1 MITFEEVD
9 KAYKEKLVLNKINF
23 TINDGEFV
31 VLIGSSGCGKT
42 TLLKTINKLETV
54 DRGLIKIDNV
64 SIPIHQQNTLELRR
78 RMGYV
83 VQDAGLFPHMTIY
96 DNIATVLKIS
106 NYDNNNI
113 ENRVDEL
120 LKMVDLEPNSYKYL
134 YSCQLSGGQ
143 KQRVGVARA
152 FATNPDIIL
161 MDEPFSALDPVTRSD
176 LQDAVVNLQKQF
188 KKTIVFVTH
197 DMDEAIKLADKI
209 CIIQKG
215 WIVQYDTPENILKN
229 PANEYVQNFVGKN
242 RLWSNSEF
250 IKASDIMLK
259 NPCKISVDRTIIQAL
274 QVMNHA
280 HVDSV
285 LVTEDN
291 KFLGIVWLADLQN
304 FDSYSGS
311 LKNFIS
317 DDYHVVYEN
326 TSLKEI
332 TNTVDYNHFGI
343 VPVLNLKHELVG
355 YLTKSRLLSV
365 LSRQYQDSVGQKD
378 GILA

>member
-9 KAYKEKLVLNKINF
+9 KAYKEKLVLHKINL

-64 SIPIHQQNTLELRR
+64 SIRQQNTLELRR
-78 RMGYV
+78 RIGYV

-96 DNIATVLKIS
+96 DNIATVLRIN
-106 NYDNNNI
+106 NYDSNNI
-113 ENRVDEL
+113 ENRIDEL
-120 LKMVDLEPNSYKYL
+120 LEMVDLDPNSYKYL
-134 YSCQLSGGQ
+134 YPCQLSGGQ

-176 LQDAVVNLQKQF
+176 LQDAVVKLQKQF

-242 RLWSNSEF
+242 RLWSNPEF

-280 HVDSV
+280 RVDSV
-285 LVTEDN
+285 LVMEDN

-317 DDYHVVYEN
+317 DDYHAVYEN

-332 TNTVDYNHFGI
+332 TNTVDYNHFSI
-343 VPVLNLKHELVG
+343 VPVLDLKNELVG

-365 LSRQYQDSVGQKD
+365 LSRQYQDSVRQKD

>member
-9 KAYKEKLVLNKINF
+9 KAYKEKLVLHKINF

-64 SIPIHQQNTLELRR
+64 SIHQQNTLELRR

-134 YSCQLSGGQ
+134 YPCQLSVGQ

-343 VPVLNLKHELVG
+343 VPVLDLKNELVG

-365 LSRQYQDSVGQKD
+365 LSRQYQDSVRQKD

>member
-9 KAYKEKLVLNKINF
+9 KAYKEKLVLHKINL

-42 TLLKTINKLETV
+42 TLVKTINKLETV

-64 SIPIHQQNTLELRR
+64 SIRQQNTLELRR
-78 RMGYV
+78 RIGYV

-96 DNIATVLKIS
+96 DNIATVLRIN
-106 NYDNNNI
+106 NYDSNNI
-113 ENRVDEL
+113 ENRIDEL
-120 LKMVDLEPNSYKYL
+120 LEMVDLDPNSYKYL
-134 YSCQLSGGQ
+134 YPCQLSGGQ

-176 LQDAVVNLQKQF
+176 LQDAVVKLQKQF

-242 RLWSNSEF
+242 RLWSNPEF

-280 HVDSV
+280 RVDSV

-317 DDYHVVYEN
+317 DDYHAVYEN

-343 VPVLNLKHELVG
+343 VPVLDLKNELVG

-365 LSRQYQDSVGQKD
+365 LSRQYQDSVRQKD

>member
-1 MITFEEVD
+1 MIEIKNIVKT
-9 KAYKEKLVLNKINF
+9 AGEKVILDDISL
-23 TINDGEFV
+23 TIESGSFV
-31 VLIGSSGCGKT
+31 VLIGPSGCGKT
-42 TLLKTINKLETV
+42 TTLKLLNKLIEPTSGEIYI
-54 DRGLIKIDNV
+54 DGKPISKEDPIK
-64 SIPIHQQNTLELRR
+64 LRR
-78 RMGYV
+78 NIGYV
-83 VQDAGLFPHMTIY
+83 IQNIGLFPHLTI
-96 DNIATVLKIS
+96 KE
-106 NYDNNNI
+106 NI
-113 ENRVDEL
+113 ELIPKLKGDKSEEEISETTERL
-120 LKMVDLEPNSYKYL
+120 IKMVGLDPDEFLYKYPTE
-134 YSCQLSGGQ
+134 LSGGQ
-143 KQRVGVARA
+143 QQRIGVIRA
-152 FATNPDIIL
+152 IATDADIIL

-332 TNTVDYNHFGI
+332 TNAVDYIHFGI
-343 VPVLNLKHELVG
+343 VPVLDLKNELVG

-365 LSRQYQDSVGQKD
+365 LSRQYQDSVRQKD

>member
-9 KAYKEKLVLNKINF
+9 KAYKEKLVLHKIDL

-64 SIPIHQQNTLELRR
+64 SIRQQNTLELRR
-78 RMGYV
+78 RIGYV

-96 DNIATVLKIS
+96 DNIATVLRIN
-106 NYDNNNI
+106 NYDSNNI
-113 ENRVDEL
+113 ENRIDEL
-120 LKMVDLEPNSYKYL
+120 LEMVDLDPNSYKYL
-134 YSCQLSGGQ
+134 YPCQLSGGQ

-176 LQDAVVNLQKQF
+176 LQDAVVKLQKQF

-242 RLWSNSEF
+242 RLWSNPEF

-280 HVDSV
+280 RVDSV

-317 DDYHVVYEN
+317 DDYHAVYEN

-343 VPVLNLKHELVG
+343 VPVLDLKNELVG

-365 LSRQYQDSVGQKD
+365 LSRQYQDSVRQKD

>member
-1 MITFEEVD
+1 
-9 KAYKEKLVLNKINF
+9 
-23 TINDGEFV
+23 
-31 VLIGSSGCGKT
+31 
-42 TLLKTINKLETV
+42 
-54 DRGLIKIDNV
+54 
-64 SIPIHQQNTLELRR
+64 
-78 RMGYV
+78 
-83 VQDAGLFPHMTIY
+83 
-96 DNIATVLKIS
+96 
-106 NYDNNNI
+106 
-113 ENRVDEL
+113 
-120 LKMVDLEPNSYKYL
+120 MVDLEPNSYKYL
-134 YSCQLSGGQ
+134 YPCQLSGGQ

-176 LQDAVVNLQKQF
+176 LQEAVVKLQKQF

-242 RLWSNSEF
+242 RLWSNPEF

-280 HVDSV
+280 RVDSV

-317 DDYHVVYEN
+317 DDYHAVYEN

-343 VPVLNLKHELVG
+343 VPVLDLKNELVG

-365 LSRQYQDSVGQKD
+365 LSRQYQDSVRQKD

>member
-1 MITFEEVD
+1 MITFENVD
-9 KAYKEKLVLNKINF
+9 KSYKEKIVLHKINF
-23 TINDGEFV
+23 TINDGEFII
-31 VLIGSSGCGKT
+31 LIGSSGCGKT
-42 TLLKTINKLETV
+42 TLLKTINKLETI
-54 DRGLIKIDNV
+54 DKGSIKIDGV
-64 SIPIHQQNTLELRR
+64 SIKKQDTLNLRR
-78 RMGYV
+78 RIGYV

-96 DNIATVLKIS
+96 ENIATVLKIN
-106 NYDNNNI
+106 NYDKHKINERI
-113 ENRVDEL
+113 DEL
-120 LKMVDLEPNSYKYL
+120 LEMVDLEPENYKNL
-134 YSCQLSGGQ
+134 YPCQLSGGQ

-176 LQDAVVNLQKQF
+176 LQDAVVKLQKQF

-215 WIVQYDTPENILKN
+215 WIAQYDTTENILKN

-242 RLWSNSEF
+242 RLWSNPEF
-250 IKASDIMLK
+250 IKAKDIMLK

-274 QVMNHA
+274 QIMNHA

-285 LVTEDN
+285 LVTKDN
-291 KFLGIVWLADLQN
+291 KFLGIVWLSDLRD

-311 LKNFIS
+311 LTNFIS
-317 DDYHVVYEN
+317 DDYDAVYEN
-326 TSLKEI
+326 TTLKEI
-332 TNTVDYNHFGI
+332 TNTIDYNHFGI
-343 VPVLNLKHELVG
+343 VPVLNNNQELVG

-365 LSRQYQDSVGQKD
+365 LSRQYQDNVMQKD
-378 GILA
+378 GIFNE

>member
-9 KAYKEKLVLNKINF
+9 KAYKEKLVLHKINL

-64 SIPIHQQNTLELRR
+64 SIRQQNTLELRR
-78 RMGYV
+78 RIGYV

-96 DNIATVLKIS
+96 DNIATVLRIN
-106 NYDNNNI
+106 NYDSNNI
-113 ENRVDEL
+113 ENRIDEL
-120 LKMVDLEPNSYKYL
+120 LEMVDLDPNSYKYL
-134 YSCQLSGGQ
+134 YPCQLSGGQ

-176 LQDAVVNLQKQF
+176 LQDAVVKLQKQF

-242 RLWSNSEF
+242 RLWSNPEF

-280 HVDSV
+280 RVDSV

-317 DDYHVVYEN
+317 DDYHAVYEN

-343 VPVLNLKHELVG
+343 VPVLNLKNELVG

-365 LSRQYQDSVGQKD
+365 LSRQYQDSVRQKD

>member
-9 KAYKEKLVLNKINF
+9 KAYKEKLALHKINL

-64 SIPIHQQNTLELRR
+64 SIRQQNTLELRR
-78 RMGYV
+78 RIGYV

-96 DNIATVLKIS
+96 DNIATVLRIN
-106 NYDNNNI
+106 NYDSNNI
-113 ENRVDEL
+113 ENRIDEL
-120 LKMVDLEPNSYKYL
+120 LEMVDLDPNSYKYL
-134 YSCQLSGGQ
+134 YPCQLSGGQ

-176 LQDAVVNLQKQF
+176 LQDAVVKLQKQF

-242 RLWSNSEF
+242 RLWSNPEF

-280 HVDSV
+280 RVDSV

-317 DDYHVVYEN
+317 DDYHAVYEN

-343 VPVLNLKHELVG
+343 VPVLDLKNELVG

-365 LSRQYQDSVGQKD
+365 LSRQYQDSVRQKD

>member
-9 KAYKEKLVLNKINF
+9 KAYKEKLVLHKINL

-64 SIPIHQQNTLELRR
+64 SIRQQNTLELRR
-78 RMGYV
+78 RIGYV

-96 DNIATVLKIS
+96 DNIATVLRIN
-106 NYDNNNI
+106 NYDSNNI
-113 ENRVDEL
+113 ENRIDEL
-120 LKMVDLEPNSYKYL
+120 LEMVDLDPNSYKYL
-134 YSCQLSGGQ
+134 YPCQLSGGQ

-152 FATNPDIIL
+152 FAINPDIIL

-176 LQDAVVNLQKQF
+176 LQDAVVKLQKQF

-242 RLWSNSEF
+242 RLWSNPEF

-280 HVDSV
+280 RVDSV

-317 DDYHVVYEN
+317 DDYHAVYEN

-343 VPVLNLKHELVG
+343 VPVLDLKNELVG

-365 LSRQYQDSVGQKD
+365 LSRQYQDSVRQKD

>member
-9 KAYKEKLVLNKINF
+9 KAYKEKLVLHKINL

-42 TLLKTINKLETV
+42 TLLKTINRLETV

-64 SIPIHQQNTLELRR
+64 SIRQQNTLELRR
-78 RMGYV
+78 RIGYV

-96 DNIATVLKIS
+96 DNIATVLRIN
-106 NYDNNNI
+106 NYDSNNI
-113 ENRVDEL
+113 ENRIDEL
-120 LKMVDLEPNSYKYL
+120 LEMVDLDPNSYKYL
-134 YSCQLSGGQ
+134 YPCQLSGGQ

-176 LQDAVVNLQKQF
+176 LQDAVVKLQKQF

-242 RLWSNSEF
+242 RLWSNPEF

-280 HVDSV
+280 RVDSV

-317 DDYHVVYEN
+317 DDYHAVYEN

-343 VPVLNLKHELVG
+343 VPVLDLKNELVG

-365 LSRQYQDSVGQKD
+365 LSRQYQDSVRQKD

>member
-9 KAYKEKLVLNKINF
+9 KAYKEKLVLHKINL

-64 SIPIHQQNTLELRR
+64 SIRQQNTLELRR
-78 RMGYV
+78 RIGYV

-96 DNIATVLKIS
+96 DNIATVLRIN
-106 NYDNNNI
+106 NYDSNNI
-113 ENRVDEL
+113 ENRIDEL
-120 LKMVDLEPNSYKYL
+120 LEMVDLDPNSYKYL
-134 YSCQLSGGQ
+134 YPCQLSGGQ

-176 LQDAVVNLQKQF
+176 LQDAVVKLQKQF

-242 RLWSNSEF
+242 RLWSNPEF

-280 HVDSV
+280 RVDSV

-311 LKNFIS
+311 LKNYIS
-317 DDYHVVYEN
+317 DDYHAVYEN

-343 VPVLNLKHELVG
+343 VPVLDLKNELVG

-365 LSRQYQDSVGQKD
+365 LSRQYQDSVRQKD

>member
-9 KAYKEKLVLNKINF
+9 KAYKEKLLLHKINI
-23 TINDGEFV
+23 TINDREIV

-64 SIPIHQQNTLELRR
+64 SIRQQNTLELRR
-78 RMGYV
+78 RIGYV

-96 DNIATVLKIS
+96 DNIATVLRIN
-106 NYDNNNI
+106 NYDSNNI
-113 ENRVDEL
+113 ENRIDEL
-120 LKMVDLEPNSYKYL
+120 LEMVDLDPNSYKYL
-134 YSCQLSGGQ
+134 YPCQLSGGQ

-176 LQDAVVNLQKQF
+176 LQDAVVKLQKQF

-242 RLWSNSEF
+242 RLWSNPEF

-280 HVDSV
+280 RVDSV

-317 DDYHVVYEN
+317 DDYHAVYEN

-343 VPVLNLKHELVG
+343 VPVLDLKNELVG

-365 LSRQYQDSVGQKD
+365 LSRQYQDSVRQKD

>member
-9 KAYKEKLVLNKINF
+9 KAYKEKLVLHKINL

-64 SIPIHQQNTLELRR
+64 SIRQQNTLELRR
-78 RMGYV
+78 RIGYV

-96 DNIATVLKIS
+96 DNIVTVLRIN
-106 NYDNNNI
+106 NYDSNNI
-113 ENRVDEL
+113 ENRIDEL
-120 LKMVDLEPNSYKYL
+120 LEMVDLDPNSYKYL
-134 YSCQLSGGQ
+134 YPCQLSGGQ

-176 LQDAVVNLQKQF
+176 LQDAVVKLQKQF

-242 RLWSNSEF
+242 RLWSNPEF

-280 HVDSV
+280 RVDSV

-317 DDYHVVYEN
+317 DDYHAVYEN

-343 VPVLNLKHELVG
+343 VPVLDLKNELVG

-365 LSRQYQDSVGQKD
+365 LSRQYQDSVRQKD

>member
-9 KAYKEKLVLNKINF
+9 KAYKEKLVLHKINF

-64 SIPIHQQNTLELRR
+64 SIHQQNTLELRR

-134 YSCQLSGGQ
+134 YPCQLSGGQ

-259 NPCKISVDRTIIQAL
+259 NPCKISVDRTIIQVL

>member
-9 KAYKEKLVLNKINF
+9 KAYKEKLVLHKINL

-64 SIPIHQQNTLELRR
+64 SIRQQKTLELRR
-78 RMGYV
+78 RIGYV

-96 DNIATVLKIS
+96 DNIATVLRIN
-106 NYDNNNI
+106 NYDSNNI
-113 ENRVDEL
+113 ENRIDEL
-120 LKMVDLEPNSYKYL
+120 LEMVDLDPNSYKYL
-134 YSCQLSGGQ
+134 YPCQLSGGQ

-176 LQDAVVNLQKQF
+176 LQDAVVKLQKQF

-242 RLWSNSEF
+242 RLWSNPEF

-280 HVDSV
+280 RVDSV

-317 DDYHVVYEN
+317 DDYHAVYEN

-343 VPVLNLKHELVG
+343 VPVLDLKNELVG

-365 LSRQYQDSVGQKD
+365 LSRQYQDSVRQKD

>member
-9 KAYKEKLVLNKINF
+9 KAYKEKLVLHKINL

-64 SIPIHQQNTLELRR
+64 SIRQQNTLELRR
-78 RMGYV
+78 RIGYV

-96 DNIATVLKIS
+96 DNIATVLRIN
-106 NYDNNNI
+106 NYDSNNI
-113 ENRVDEL
+113 ENRIDEL
-120 LKMVDLEPNSYKYL
+120 LEMVDLDPNSYKYL
-134 YSCQLSGGQ
+134 YPCQLSGGQ

-176 LQDAVVNLQKQF
+176 LQDAVVKLQKQF

-242 RLWSNSEF
+242 RLWSNPEF

-280 HVDSV
+280 RVDSV

-317 DDYHVVYEN
+317 DDYHAVYEN

-343 VPVLNLKHELVG
+343 VPVLDLKNEFVG

-365 LSRQYQDSVGQKD
+365 LSRQYQDSVRQKD

>member
-9 KAYKEKLVLNKINF
+9 KAYKEKLVLHKINL

-64 SIPIHQQNTLELRR
+64 SIRQQNTLELRR
-78 RMGYV
+78 RIGYV

-96 DNIATVLKIS
+96 DNIATVLRIN
-106 NYDNNNI
+106 NYDSNNI
-113 ENRVDEL
+113 ENRIDEL
-120 LKMVDLEPNSYKYL
+120 LEMVDLDPNSYKYL
-134 YSCQLSGGQ
+134 YPCQLSGGQ

-176 LQDAVVNLQKQF
+176 LQDAVVKLQKQF

-242 RLWSNSEF
+242 RLWSNPEF

-280 HVDSV
+280 RVDSV

-291 KFLGIVWLADLQN
+291 KFWGIVWLADLQN

-317 DDYHVVYEN
+317 DDYHAVYEN

-343 VPVLNLKHELVG
+343 VPVLDLKNELVG

-365 LSRQYQDSVGQKD
+365 LSRQYQDSVRQKD

>member
-9 KAYKEKLVLNKINF
+9 KAYKEKLVLHKINL

-64 SIPIHQQNTLELRR
+64 SIRQQNTLELRR
-78 RMGYV
+78 RIGYV

-96 DNIATVLKIS
+96 DNIATVLRIN
-106 NYDNNNI
+106 NYDSNNI
-113 ENRVDEL
+113 ENRIDEL
-120 LKMVDLEPNSYKYL
+120 LEMVDLDPNSYKYL
-134 YSCQLSGGQ
+134 YPCQLSGGQ

-176 LQDAVVNLQKQF
+176 LQDAVVKLQKQF

-242 RLWSNSEF
+242 RLWSNPEF

-317 DDYHVVYEN
+317 DDYHAVYEN

-343 VPVLNLKHELVG
+343 VPVLDLKNELVG

-365 LSRQYQDSVGQKD
+365 LSRQYQDSVRQKD

>member
-9 KAYKEKLVLNKINF
+9 KAYKEKLVLHKINL

-64 SIPIHQQNTLELRR
+64 SIRQQNTLELRR
-78 RMGYV
+78 RIGYV

-96 DNIATVLKIS
+96 DNIATVLKIN
-106 NYDNNNI
+106 NYDESNI
-113 ENRVDEL
+113 ENRIDEL
-120 LKMVDLEPNSYKYL
+120 LEMVDLDPNSYKYL
-134 YSCQLSGGQ
+134 YPCQLSGGQ

-176 LQDAVVNLQKQF
+176 LQDAVVKLQKQF

-229 PANEYVQNFVGKN
+229 PVNEYVQNFVGKN
-242 RLWSNSEF
+242 RLWSNPEF

-317 DDYHVVYEN
+317 DDYHAVYEN

-365 LSRQYQDSVGQKD
+365 LSRQYQDSVRQKD

>member
-9 KAYKEKLVLNKINF
+9 KAYKEKLVLHKINL

-64 SIPIHQQNTLELRR
+64 SIRQQNTLELRR
-78 RMGYV
+78 RIGYV

-96 DNIATVLKIS
+96 DNIATVLRIN
-106 NYDNNNI
+106 NYDSNNI
-113 ENRVDEL
+113 ENRIDEL
-120 LKMVDLEPNSYKYL
+120 LEMVDLDPNSYKYL

-176 LQDAVVNLQKQF
+176 LQDAVVKLQKQF

-242 RLWSNSEF
+242 RLWSNPEF

-280 HVDSV
+280 RVDSV

-304 FDSYSGS
+304 FDS

-317 DDYHVVYEN
+317 DDYHAVYEN

-343 VPVLNLKHELVG
+343 VPVLDLKNELVG

-365 LSRQYQDSVGQKD
+365 LSRQYQDSVRQKD

>member
-9 KAYKEKLVLNKINF
+9 KAYKEKLVLHKINF

-64 SIPIHQQNTLELRR
+64 SIHQQNTLELRR

-134 YSCQLSGGQ
+134 YPCQLSGGQ

-229 PANEYVQNFVGKN
+229 PANEYVQNFV
-242 RLWSNSEF
+242 
-250 IKASDIMLK
+250 A
-259 NPCKISVDRTIIQAL
+259 KIDCGLIQNL
-274 QVMNHA
+274 
-280 HVDSV
+280 SK
-285 LVTEDN
+285 LV
-291 KFLGIVWLADLQN
+291 
-304 FDSYSGS
+304 
-311 LKNFIS
+311 
-317 DDYHVVYEN
+317 
-326 TSLKEI
+326 
-332 TNTVDYNHFGI
+332 
-343 VPVLNLKHELVG
+343 
-355 YLTKSRLLSV
+355 
-365 LSRQYQDSVGQKD
+365 
-378 GILA
+378 ILC

>member
-1 MITFEEVD
+1 MRGVSG
-9 KAYKEKLVLNKINF
+9 KLEQGKLYAI
-23 TINDGEFV
+23 
-31 VLIGSSGCGKT
+31 LGSSGCGKT

-64 SIPIHQQNTLELRR
+64 SIHQQNTLELRR

-134 YSCQLSGGQ
+134 YPCQLSGGQ

-280 HVDSV
+280 RVDSV

-317 DDYHVVYEN
+317 DDYHAVYEN

-343 VPVLNLKHELVG
+343 VPVLDLKNELVG

-365 LSRQYQDSVGQKD
+365 LSRQYQDSVRQKD

>member
-9 KAYKEKLVLNKINF
+9 KAYKEKLVLHKINL

-64 SIPIHQQNTLELRR
+64 SIRQQNTLELRR
-78 RMGYV
+78 RIGYV

-96 DNIATVLKIS
+96 DNIATVLKIN
-106 NYDNNNI
+106 NYDESNI
-113 ENRVDEL
+113 ENRIDEL
-120 LKMVDLEPNSYKYL
+120 LEMVDLDPNSYKYL
-134 YSCQLSGGQ
+134 YPCQLSGGQ

-176 LQDAVVNLQKQF
+176 LQDAVVKLQKQF

-242 RLWSNSEF
+242 RLWSNPEF

-317 DDYHVVYEN
+317 DDYHAVYEN

>member
-1 MITFEEVD
+1 VITFEEVD
-9 KAYKEKLVLNKINF
+9 KAYKEKLVLHKINL

-64 SIPIHQQNTLELRR
+64 SIRQQNTLELRR
-78 RMGYV
+78 RIGYV

-96 DNIATVLKIS
+96 DNIATVLRIN
-106 NYDNNNI
+106 NYDSNNI
-113 ENRVDEL
+113 ENRIDEL
-120 LKMVDLEPNSYKYL
+120 LEMVDLDPNSYKYL
-134 YSCQLSGGQ
+134 YPCQLSGGQ

-176 LQDAVVNLQKQF
+176 LQDAVVKLQKQF

-242 RLWSNSEF
+242 RLWSNPEF

-280 HVDSV
+280 RVDSV

-317 DDYHVVYEN
+317 DDYHAVYEN

-343 VPVLNLKHELVG
+343 VPVLDLKNELVG

-365 LSRQYQDSVGQKD
+365 LSRQYQDSVRQKD

>member
-9 KAYKEKLVLNKINF
+9 KAYKEKLVLHKINL

-64 SIPIHQQNTLELRR
+64 SIRQQNTLELRR
-78 RMGYV
+78 RIGYV

-96 DNIATVLKIS
+96 DNIATVLKIN
-106 NYDNNNI
+106 NYDSNNI
-113 ENRVDEL
+113 ENRIDEL
-120 LKMVDLEPNSYKYL
+120 LEMVDLEPDNYKYL
-134 YSCQLSGGQ
+134 YPCQLSGGQ

-176 LQDAVVNLQKQF
+176 LQDAVVKLQKQF

-242 RLWSNSEF
+242 RLWFNPEF

-280 HVDSV
+280 RVDSV
-285 LVTEDN
+285 LITENN
-291 KFLGIVWLADLQN
+291 KFLGIVWLTDLQN

-317 DDYHVVYEN
+317 DDYHAVYEN

-343 VPVLNLKHELVG
+343 VPVLNLKNELVG

-365 LSRQYQDSVGQKD
+365 LSRQYQDSVRQKD

>member
-1 MITFEEVD
+1 
-9 KAYKEKLVLNKINF
+9 
-23 TINDGEFV
+23 
-31 VLIGSSGCGKT
+31 
-42 TLLKTINKLETV
+42 
-54 DRGLIKIDNV
+54 
-64 SIPIHQQNTLELRR
+64 
-78 RMGYV
+78 
-83 VQDAGLFPHMTIY
+83 MTIY

-113 ENRVDEL
+113 ENRIDEL
-120 LKMVDLEPNSYKYL
+120 LEMVDLEPDNYKYL
-134 YSCQLSGGQ
+134 YPYQLSGGQ

-161 MDEPFSALDPVTRSD
+161 MDEPFSALDSVTRSD
-176 LQDAVVNLQKQF
+176 LQEAVVKLQKQF

-209 CIIQKG
+209 CIIQKA

-242 RLWSNSEF
+242 RLWSNPEF

-332 TNTVDYNHFGI
+332 TNAVDYIHFGI
-343 VPVLNLKHELVG
+343 VPVLDLKNELVG

-365 LSRQYQDSVGQKD
+365 LSRQYQDSVRQKD
-378 GILA
+378 RILA

>member
-1 MITFEEVD
+1 MV
-9 KAYKEKLVLNKINF
+9 LV
-23 TINDGEFV
+23 
-31 VLIGSSGCGKT
+31 GSSGCGKT

-64 SIPIHQQNTLELRR
+64 SIHQQNTLELRR

-134 YSCQLSGGQ
+134 YPCQLSGGQ

-259 NPCKISVDRTIIQAL
+259 NPCKISVDRTIIQVL

>member
-1 MITFEEVD
+1 
-9 KAYKEKLVLNKINF
+9 
-23 TINDGEFV
+23 
-31 VLIGSSGCGKT
+31 
-42 TLLKTINKLETV
+42 
-54 DRGLIKIDNV
+54 
-64 SIPIHQQNTLELRR
+64 
-78 RMGYV
+78 
-83 VQDAGLFPHMTIY
+83 
-96 DNIATVLKIS
+96 
-106 NYDNNNI
+106 
-113 ENRVDEL
+113 
-120 LKMVDLEPNSYKYL
+120 MVDLEPDNYKYL
-134 YSCQLSGGQ
+134 YPYQLSGGQ

-242 RLWSNSEF
+242 RLWSNPEF

-280 HVDSV
+280 RVDSV

-317 DDYHVVYEN
+317 DDYHAVYEN

>member
-9 KAYKEKLVLNKINF
+9 KAYKEKLVLHKINL

-64 SIPIHQQNTLELRR
+64 SIRQQNTLEVRR
-78 RMGYV
+78 RIGYV

-96 DNIATVLKIS
+96 DNIATVLRIN
-106 NYDNNNI
+106 NYDSNNI
-113 ENRVDEL
+113 ENRIDEL
-120 LKMVDLEPNSYKYL
+120 LEMVDLDPNSYKYL
-134 YSCQLSGGQ
+134 YPCQLSGGQ

-176 LQDAVVNLQKQF
+176 LQDAVVKLQKQF

-242 RLWSNSEF
+242 RLWSNPEF

-280 HVDSV
+280 RVDSV

-317 DDYHVVYEN
+317 DDYHAVYEN

-343 VPVLNLKHELVG
+343 VPVLDLKNELVG

-365 LSRQYQDSVGQKD
+365 LSRQYQDSVRQKD

>member
-9 KAYKEKLVLNKINF
+9 KAYKEKLVLHKINF

-64 SIPIHQQNTLELRR
+64 SIHQQNTLELRR

-120 LKMVDLEPNSYKYL
+120 LEMVDLEPNSYKYL
-134 YSCQLSGGQ
+134 YPCQLSGGQ

-161 MDEPFSALDPVTRSD
+161 MDEPFSALDSVTRSD
-176 LQDAVVNLQKQF
+176 LQEAVVKLQKQF

-242 RLWSNSEF
+242 RLWSNPEF

-332 TNTVDYNHFGI
+332 TNAVDYIHFGI
-343 VPVLNLKHELVG
+343 VPVLDLKNELVG

-365 LSRQYQDSVGQKD
+365 LSRQYQDSVRQKD
-378 GILA
+378 RILA

>member
-9 KAYKEKLVLNKINF
+9 KAYKEKLVLHKINL

-64 SIPIHQQNTLELRR
+64 SIRQQNTLELRR
-78 RMGYV
+78 RIGYV

-96 DNIATVLKIS
+96 DNIATVLRIN
-106 NYDNNNI
+106 NYDSNNI
-113 ENRVDEL
+113 ENRIDEL
-120 LKMVDLEPNSYKYL
+120 LEMVDLDPNSYKYL
-134 YSCQLSGGQ
+134 YPCQLSGGQ

-176 LQDAVVNLQKQF
+176 LQDAVVKLQKQF

-242 RLWSNSEF
+242 RLWSNPEF

-259 NPCKISVDRTIIQAL
+259 NPCKISVDRTIIHAL

-280 HVDSV
+280 RVDSV

-317 DDYHVVYEN
+317 DDYHAVYEN

-343 VPVLNLKHELVG
+343 VPVLDLKNELVG

-365 LSRQYQDSVGQKD
+365 LSRQYQDSVRQKD

>member
-9 KAYKEKLVLNKINF
+9 KAYKEKLVLHKIKF

-64 SIPIHQQNTLELRR
+64 SIHQQNTLELRR

-134 YSCQLSGGQ
+134 YPCQLSGGQ

-343 VPVLNLKHELVG
+343 VPVLDLKNELVG

-365 LSRQYQDSVGQKD
+365 LSRQYQDSVRQKD

>member
-9 KAYKEKLVLNKINF
+9 KAYKEKLVLHKINL

-64 SIPIHQQNTLELRR
+64 SIRQQNTLELRR
-78 RMGYV
+78 RIGYV

-96 DNIATVLKIS
+96 DNIATVLRIN
-106 NYDNNNI
+106 NYDSNNI
-113 ENRVDEL
+113 ENRIDEL
-120 LKMVDLEPNSYKYL
+120 LEMVDLDPNSYKYL
-134 YSCQLSGGQ
+134 YPCQLSGGQ

-161 MDEPFSALDPVTRSD
+161 MDEPFSALDPVIRSD
-176 LQDAVVNLQKQF
+176 LQDAVVKLQKQF

-242 RLWSNSEF
+242 RLWSNPEF

-280 HVDSV
+280 RVDSV

-317 DDYHVVYEN
+317 DDYHAVYEN

-343 VPVLNLKHELVG
+343 VPVLDLKNELVG

-365 LSRQYQDSVGQKD
+365 LSRQYQDSVRQKD

>member
-9 KAYKEKLVLNKINF
+9 KAYKEKLVLHKINL

-64 SIPIHQQNTLELRR
+64 SIRQQNTLELRR
-78 RMGYV
+78 RIGYV

-96 DNIATVLKIS
+96 DNIATVLRIN
-106 NYDNNNI
+106 NYDSNNI
-113 ENRVDEL
+113 ENRIDEL
-120 LKMVDLEPNSYKYL
+120 LEMVDLDPNSYKYL
-134 YSCQLSGGQ
+134 YPCQLSGGQ

-176 LQDAVVNLQKQF
+176 LQDAVVKLQKQF

-242 RLWSNSEF
+242 RLWSNPEF

-280 HVDSV
+280 RVDSV

-304 FDSYSGS
+304 FASYSGS

-317 DDYHVVYEN
+317 DDYHAVYEN

-343 VPVLNLKHELVG
+343 VPVLDLKNELVG

-365 LSRQYQDSVGQKD
+365 LSRQYQDSVRQKD